1 MTNLERTRQ
10 QLDPVGGLG
19 HRLSTVIVVSCA
31 MAYAIYATVS
41 HLTELSSPPLAALS
55 LLWLFVAW
63 LVVVVGTSSRR
74 GPFTRNAHIVVH
86 LLALGSIALSVASE
100 WDLNTAV
107 QDDFG
112 PVALGL
118 LILAMGPYRPA
129 AEIAGAGVLSAIFV
143 GFLTLLE
150 APFIVASTAPPLI
163 YVLAS
168 AAPLLAAAF
177 ASSTYSRSMVR
188 ELERW
193 REDDLR
199 DVAASDEEVLGGIER
214 SVQQDRVTVLGRDVL
229 PFFNTI
235 LQHGSISED
244 DRARARTI
252 ADSIRSIMVAEAD
265 RSWLELLFSSQNLDL
280 PPPEAVVSD
289 PAGCAAGMATE
300 QRTAL
305 RAVIVAVSEES
316 SYVENTLRIGLRKGA
331 GTCHGVLRA
340 EIGASDFESRSLFL
354 PYVALMRVV
363 FSDVR
368 VEFRHSTLTLEFAY
382 EQR

>member
-10 QLDPVGGLG
+10 QLDPVGSLG
-19 HRLSTVIVVSCA
+19 HRLFTVLLVSAGVV
-31 MAYAIYATVS
+31 YAIYSTVS
-41 HLTELSSPPLAALS
+41 HPSELSSPPLAVLALM
-55 LLWLFVAW
+55 WLFGAW

-129 AEIAGAGVLSAIFV
+129 SEIVGAGVLSAIFV

-150 APFIVASTAPPLI
+150 APFLVASSAPTLV
-163 YVLAS
+163 YVLVS
-168 AAPLLAAAF
+168 TAPLLAAAF
-177 ASSTYSRSMVR
+177 ASATYSRSMVK
-188 ELERW
+188 EIERW
-193 REDDLR
+193 REHDLQ
-199 DVAASDEEVLGGIER
+199 DVAATRDDVLGGIER

-235 LQHGSISED
+235 LQQGSISGD
-244 DRARARTI
+244 DRVRARTI
-252 ADSIRSIMVAEAD
+252 ADSIRAIMVAEAD
-265 RSWLELLFSSQNLDL
+265 RSWLELLFTSQAPDL
-280 PPPEAVVSD
+280 RQLEAVVAD
-289 PAGCAAGMATE
+289 PAVCAAAMATE

-305 RAVIVAVSEES
+305 RAVIVAISDES
-316 SYVENTLRIGLRKGA
+316 SFVPNSLHIGLRKGA
-331 GTCHGVLRA
+331 QTCHGVLRA
-340 EIGASDFESRSLFL
+340 EVGASDFESRSRFL

-368 VEFRHSTLTLEFAY
+368 VGFRDSTLTLEFAY